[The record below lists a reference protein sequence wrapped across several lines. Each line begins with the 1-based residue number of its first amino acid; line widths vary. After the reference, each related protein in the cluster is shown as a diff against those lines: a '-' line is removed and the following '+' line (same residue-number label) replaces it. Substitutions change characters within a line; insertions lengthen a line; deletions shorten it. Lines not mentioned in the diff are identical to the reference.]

1 MKEIRGWF
9 DYHGI
14 TTQQHEDIG
23 EKLTTLFETVQPSQ
37 ILEIG
42 TACGGLTVLMRNIL
56 NQINL
61 KNCLIR
67 SYDVN
72 PEHNRSILLGLI
84 DEGENINFRLE
95 NIFNSDYS
103 ELKENSDIPDFI
115 RNPGVTIVMC
125 DGGSKLK
132 EVNILSKFLKKGDI
146 IMAHDYSPTTDFF
159 EENIKGKVWN
169 WHELEES
176 DIQDAIVPNNLIPFL
191 QEDMQEVVW
200 MCKIRS

>member
-103 ELKENSDIPDFI
+103 ELKENCDISDFI
-115 RNPGVTIVMC
+115 RNPGTTIVMC

-191 QEDMQEVVW
+191 QDDMQEVVW